1 MRLELFALGS
11 ITAPCAFLGAFAFRV
26 INFLFISYVN
36 SIWGWD
42 EEYQRKD
49 FDSDFSN
56 LEQFQIIEISG
67 KISGFV
73 QIYEHNDTVE
83 LIEIHLIPEMQ
94 GKGIGSH
101 IINSILEKAKSES
114 KIVRLG
120 CFKENHGAKKLYLN
134 LGFVQTEQTDTH
146 CIFVYR

>member
-1 MRLELFALGS
+1 MNYILKKAQ
-11 ITAPCAFLGAFAFRV
+11 V
-26 INFLFISYVN
+26 IHKETIYQIKKESVISYVN

-73 QIYEHNDTVE
+73 QIYEHNDTVD

-134 LGFVQTEQTDTH
+134 LGFV
-146 CIFVYR
+146 

>member
-1 MRLELFALGS
+1 MNYALKKALIAHKETIYQIKKS
-11 ITAPCAFLGAFAFRV
+11 SVF
-26 INFLFISYVN
+26 SYVDN
-36 SIWGWD
+36 IWGWD
-42 EEYQRKD
+42 EEYQKKD

-73 QIYEHNDTVE
+73 QTYEHDDTVE
-83 LIEIHLIPEMQ
+83 LVEIHLIPEMQ

-120 CFKENHGAKKLYLN
+120 CFKENHGAKKLYLK
-134 LGFVQTEQTDTH
+134 LGFIQTEQTDTH
-146 CIFVYR
+146 CIFVYK